1 VNSKKLVLVLMV
13 AALAW
18 LVSGLAA
25 AQEQPRFTV
34 MGVVIRAEGE
44 AWAWIGEPTHTQ
56 NKLVRVRQG
65 DRVGPYRVAKIAE
78 DRVELTG
85 TSGVVVVR
93 ISASAPDAPAQ
104 ASGGVTAGAQPQPP
118 GGVAGAQPQPP
129 GGVAGAQP
137 QPPEGVA
144 SAQPQP
150 PGGVAGAPPQA
161 RGGTGSYAPAPSGPV
176 APAPSLRPSPS
187 APSAPSA
194 PASSAGSS
202 PTAASETRKQP
213 IAIEGAPP
221 AKNLEEIRAY
231 VDSLKAQ
238 QPQSRGFE
246 MLQGK

>member
-129 GGVAGAQP
+129 
-137 QPPEGVA
+137 EGVA

-176 APAPSLRPSPS
+176 APAPALRPSPS
-187 APSAPSA
+187 DPSAPPA
-194 PASSAGSS
+194 PASSAGTS

>member
-104 ASGGVTAGAQPQPP
+104 ASGGVT
-118 GGVAGAQPQPP
+118 AGAQPQPP

>member
-13 AALAW
+13 AAFAW

-65 DRVGPYRVAKIAE
+65 DRVGPYRVTKIVE

-129 GGVAGAQP
+129 EGVASAQPQAPGGVAGAQP
-137 QPPEGVA
+137 Q
-144 SAQPQP
+144 
-150 PGGVAGAPPQA
+150 A
-161 RGGTGSYAPAPSGPV
+161 RGGTVSYAPAPSGPV
-176 APAPSLRPSPS
+176 APAPSLSPSPS

-194 PASSAGSS
+194 PASSAGTS
-202 PTAASETRKQP
+202 PTAASGTRKQP

-221 AKNLEEIRAY
+221 AKDLEEIRAH

-238 QPQSRGFE
+238 QPKSRGFE

>member
-1 VNSKKLVLVLMV
+1 VNSKRLVLVLMV

-104 ASGGVTAGAQPQPP
+104 ASGGVT
-118 GGVAGAQPQPP
+118 AGAQPQPP

>member
-13 AALAW
+13 AAFAW

-65 DRVGPYRVAKIAE
+65 DRVGPYRVTKIVE

-93 ISASAPDAPAQ
+93 IAASAPDAPPQ
-104 ASGGVTAGAQPQPP
+104 ASGGVT
-118 GGVAGAQPQPP
+118 AGAQPQPP

-144 SAQPQP
+144 SAQPQA

-187 APSAPSA
+187 DPSAPSA
-194 PASSAGSS
+194 PASSAGTS
-202 PTAASETRKQP
+202 PTAASGTRKQP

-221 AKNLEEIRAY
+221 AKDLEEIRAH

-238 QPQSRGFE
+238 QPKSRGFE

>member
-1 VNSKKLVLVLMV
+1 MNSKKLVLVLMV
-13 AALAW
+13 AAFAW

-65 DRVGPYRVAKIAE
+65 DQVGPYRVTKIVE

-104 ASGGVTAGAQPQPP
+104 ASGGVTAS
-118 GGVAGAQPQPP
+118 AQPQPP

-144 SAQPQP
+144 SAQPQA
-150 PGGVAGAPPQA
+150 PGGVAGAQPQA
-161 RGGTGSYAPAPSGPV
+161 RGGTVSYAPAPSGPV
-176 APAPSLRPSPS
+176 APAPSLSPSPS

-194 PASSAGSS
+194 PASSAGTS
-202 PTAASETRKQP
+202 PTAASGTRKQP

-221 AKNLEEIRAY
+221 AKDLEEIRVH

-238 QPQSRGFE
+238 QPKSRGFE

>member
-13 AALAW
+13 AAFAW

-65 DRVGPYRVAKIAE
+65 DRVGPYRVTKIVE

-93 ISASAPDAPAQ
+93 ISASVPDAPAQ

-129 GGVAGAQP
+129 EGVASAQPQAPGGVAGAQP
-137 QPPEGVA
+137 Q
-144 SAQPQP
+144 
-150 PGGVAGAPPQA
+150 A
-161 RGGTGSYAPAPSGPV
+161 RGGTVSYAPAPSGPV
-176 APAPSLRPSPS
+176 APAPSLSPSPS

-194 PASSAGSS
+194 PASSAGTS
-202 PTAASETRKQP
+202 PTAASGTRKQP

-221 AKNLEEIRAY
+221 AKDLEEIRAH

-238 QPQSRGFE
+238 QPKSRGFE

>member
-93 ISASAPDAPAQ
+93 TSASAPDAPAQ

-118 GGVAGAQPQPP
+118 GGVAGAP
-129 GGVAGAQP
+129 
-137 QPPEGVA
+137 
-144 SAQPQP
+144 PQP
-150 PGGVAGAPPQA
+150 PGGVAGAPPQPP
-161 RGGTGSYAPAPSGPV
+161 GGAVSGAPAPSGPV

-194 PASSAGSS
+194 PASSAGPS
-202 PTAASETRKQP
+202 PTAASGTRKQP

-221 AKNLEEIRAY
+221 AKDLEEIRAY

-238 QPQSRGFE
+238 QPKSRGFE